1 MSSSRSVSDKQCK
14 AIALFC
20 SMNHVVGFEYG
31 MRMSLLLR
39 ESNGQEP
46 EVSTNGK
53 VGMKNEV
60 GWELGEWTMNGQ
72 QDENEQ
78 KWEITWQRSGIIFY
92 KKPRLISGEQSTISS
107 PQQSQTRWV

>member
-1 MSSSRSVSDKQCK
+1 MSSSRSVSEKQCK
-14 AIALFC
+14 AKALFC

-46 EVSTNGK
+46 EVSTNEE

-60 GWELGEWTMNGQ
+60 VCEPGEWRMNGQ

-78 KWEITWQRSGIIFY
+78 K
-92 KKPRLISGEQSTISS
+92 
-107 PQQSQTRWV
+107 